1 MFRHLIVLLALGYT
15 TTIAAS
21 VTATMAQLKKNILA
35 STCTSPQTLSTC
47 SVKFDTVTETEIA
60 PSEKLWAVSYSVTGA
75 QIKTQKDAQQISI
88 ALRRLG
94 GGAAILEEN
103 KERVSAISYYR
114 EKSDKITN
122 LTPEDFHKFALRPF
136 SQVVTRYQPD
146 FIESGSNLTYVLPE
160 TWKKEGLAPG
170 TSNAVA
176 VSGML
181 VNTKA
186 IALEILSLDDK
197 PVPTLSITECTPACR
212 PEAITAGMDSR
223 FQVNLTIKAG
233 RNIKSDQPAF
243 KILVKAV
250 GTEAMIAQIAI
261 PFKPRPNYF
270 LFGITGFLVGGLIA
284 VMMLFMR
291 RKQKP
296 AAAST

>member
-1 MFRHLIVLLALGYT
+1 MFHRLIVLIALSYT
-15 TTIAAS
+15 TVISAS
-21 VTATMAQLKKNILA
+21 VATTMAQLKKEILA
-35 STCTSPQTLSTC
+35 AACPATQPPACT
-47 SVKFDTVTETEIA
+47 VKFDTVTETEIA
-60 PSEKLWAVSYSVTGA
+60 PSEKLWAISFSVSGDK
-75 QIKTQKDAQQISI
+75 IKTQKDAQLIS
-88 ALRRLG
+88 AGMRRLG

-114 EKSDKITN
+114 EKADKISN

-146 FIESGSNLTYVLPE
+146 FIGSGSTLSYVLPE

-170 TSNAVA
+170 TSSAVIL
-176 VSGML
+176 SGVL

-186 IALEILSLDDK
+186 IALEILNLDDK
-197 PVPTLSITECTPACR
+197 PVPTLNVTGCAPACR
-212 PEAITAGMDSR
+212 PENITAGPDGR
-223 FQVNLTIKAG
+223 FQANLTVKAG

-243 KILVKAV
+243 KILVKAA
-250 GTEAMIAQIAI
+250 GSEAIIAQIAI
-261 PFKPRPNYF
+261 PFKPRANYF
-270 LFGITGFLVGGLIA
+270 LFGVTGFLVGGLIA

-296 AAAST
+296 AATT